1 MTTITVSGSSNNSN
15 LVIHST
21 DATITESASAVDA
34 SAAASDVALVADN
47 YTARAGY
54 GICDFVVGTSPVVVA
69 CRFSLHSSYNLLSDP
84 SKQEIAQNYY
94 LKDGGF
100 MQNAGTTAVGAE
112 IVTTLSIYDADPND
126 SIVQLNHVYPSAYD
140 FLYFWES
147 YMARP
152 LPPTS
157 EFPTLFSY
165 LTPAMGKPADS
176 WLDGSYNR
184 LKNNYIMI
192 NGLNAAQQSH
202 AEKFLD
208 ASNTYSVMLGPEC
221 LGGNV
226 FKFAKPLLEKPNGT
240 QIYGTYRPEAGRYG
254 TIDKTFSFG
263 ISGSNMTS
271 ASDLFIADVNT
282 SLTLGPTNYEFG
294 LQGLYTETFDPWNT
308 ALSSVFVS
316 SGWVPPAN
324 KYASELAK
332 SFPYV

>member
-1 MTTITVSGSSNNSN
+1 
-15 LVIHST
+15 
-21 DATITESASAVDA
+21 
-34 SAAASDVALVADN
+34 
-47 YTARAGY
+47 
-54 GICDFVVGTSPVVVA
+54 
-69 CRFSLHSSYNLLSDP
+69 
-84 SKQEIAQNYY
+84 
-94 LKDGGF
+94 
-100 MQNAGTTAVGAE
+100 
-112 IVTTLSIYDADPND
+112 
-126 SIVQLNHVYPSAYD
+126 
-140 FLYFWES
+140 
-147 YMARP
+147 MARP

-157 EFPTLFSY
+157 EFPTLFQY
-165 LTPAMGKPADS
+165 LVPALGKLADG

-184 LKNNYIMI
+184 MKNNYIMI
-192 NGLNAAQQSH
+192 NGLNVEQQSH

-208 ASNTYSVMLGPEC
+208 ASNTYSGMLGPEC
-221 LGGNV
+221 LSGNV

-294 LQGLYTETFDPWNT
+294 FANMGGVSYTETFDPWNT
-308 ALSSVFVS
+308 ALSPAFVS